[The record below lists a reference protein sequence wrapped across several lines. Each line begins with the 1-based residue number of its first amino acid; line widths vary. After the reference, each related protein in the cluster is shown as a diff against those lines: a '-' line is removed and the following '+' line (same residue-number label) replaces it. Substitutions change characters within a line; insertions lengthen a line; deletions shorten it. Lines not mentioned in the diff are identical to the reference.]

1 MQGDEYKRFLLL
13 LLIMTTVSLIIT
25 GITIKILYDTA
36 FEENRARLVET
47 VQSQTRLIEAVARF
61 DATHSQQDHPEGAV
75 AATLSQIIDA
85 HENYEGFGETG
96 EFTLAR
102 REGDDIVFVLN
113 SRHIA
118 STAVGSIPFNS
129 TLAEPMRQALLSQ
142 SGTIIGLDYRGEMV
156 LAAYEPVAALNLG
169 MVAKIDLS
177 EIRKPFIRAGS
188 MTGIIA
194 IFVIMVGALLFL
206 RISNPLIE
214 QLRMSEEKLKSTLSS
229 MDDLVFVLDK
239 DNLFIDYYQPQEDK
253 RLYVAPE
260 QFLGE
265 PLKTILPPHLVEL
278 LDNTIKTVAVT
289 GAVQQIDYFLDIESE
304 KRWFSAKV
312 SMRRDRFG
320 EFAGV
325 TTVVRDITERK
336 QAEEQIKTSLR
347 EKEILL
353 KEIHHRV
360 KNNLQVISGLL
371 DLQSSYIEDEQ
382 ALHAFQESRNR
393 IKSMALIH
401 ERLYQTETLAQI
413 DFAEYVNSL
422 VGYLRQMY
430 GTGEANLRFNI
441 APVFLTIEQAIPC
454 GLITNELVS
463 NAMKHAFPPSTLS
476 LPKGQSESEG
486 SEKHEIYIELQA
498 TEGQQLILRVGDNG
512 VGLPLDVDFRRT
524 KSLGMTLVTS
534 LVKQIRGTIKLHRE
548 EGTVFEITF
557 RNTRQ
562 LKGS

>member
-13 LLIMTTVSLIIT
+13 LLIMMTVSLIIT

-47 VQSQTRLIEAVARF
+47 VKSQTRLIEAVARF

-129 TLAEPMRQALLSQ
+129 TLAEPMRQALLSR

-169 MVAKIDLS
+169 MVAKIDSS
-177 EIRKPFIRAGS
+177 EIRRPFIRAGS

-194 IFVIMVGALLFL
+194 IFVITVGALLFL

-239 DNLFIDYYQPQEDK
+239 DNLFIDYYQPQEDE

-260 QFLGE
+260 QFLDE
-265 PLKTILPPHLVEL
+265 PLKTVLPPYLVEL
-278 LDNTIKTVAVT
+278 LDNTIETVAVT
-289 GAVQQIDYFLDIESE
+289 GAVQQVDYFLDIGGEE
-304 KRWFSAKV
+304 RWFSAKV

-422 VGYLRQMY
+422 VGYLRQIY
-430 GTGEANLRFNI
+430 GTGGANLRLNI

-454 GLITNELVS
+454 GLITSELVS
-463 NAMKHAFPPSTLS
+463 NAMKHAFPPDTLS
-476 LPKGQSESEG
+476 LSEG
-486 SEKHEIYIELQA
+486 LIKGTEGHEIYIELQA
-498 TEGQQLILRVGDNG
+498 TEGSQQVEGQRLTLLVRDNG
-512 VGLPLDVDFRRT
+512 VGLPLDVDFRRA

-534 LVKQIRGTIKLHRE
+534 LVKQIRGTIELRSE
-548 EGTVFEITF
+548 EGTAFEITF
-557 RNTRQ
+557 RNTVN
-562 LKGS
+562 